1 MKLDNLSNSFI
12 KVVTF
17 LISRQVADNKY
28 RSKEASQYIKHSIKA
43 EIYSQNSIIYFIT
56 FSQLFLFIN

>member
-1 MKLDNLSNSFI
+1 MKLDNLSNPFI

-28 RSKEASQYIKHSIKA
+28 RSKEASQYIKVVLNEKLIHKIA
-43 EIYSQNSIIYFIT
+43 LYI
-56 FSQLFLFIN
+56 L